1 MKKKFQDAEKEAGG
15 DEKLIF
21 KFAWP
26 YIANCQTAICRKWC
40 PQYQFCL
47 LSSSISCYQFRL
59 NLMVCTRL
67 VLAIIAMQF
76 QIV

>member
-26 YIANCQTAICRKWC
+26 KENPSLYKRRKKC
-40 PQYQFCL
+40 LRGNMMTFDPIPYQHG
-47 LSSSISCYQFRL
+47 
-59 NLMVCTRL
+59 MVCVYSPETQSK
-67 VLAIIAMQF
+67 VME
-76 QIV
+76 